1 MAGLIIEQLGR
12 TGGQSVFHR
21 VTSLPLRIGRAPDN
35 DIILADPYVSPRHL
49 IIEESDNGW
58 IAADC
63 GSDNGVFT
71 GKGARIT
78 APIEL
83 QSGDFVQIGRTVL
96 RFLSPAHEVP
106 PALPFKQRR
115 GGMARFLIPA
125 LSILSLLLAFAM
137 ITADRFFDTVTETK
151 LLSILAG
158 ALPFL
163 FFPLLWAG
171 LWALAGFIVKRRGDF
186 SMQLI
191 VASCA
196 LILFFLLATLAEW
209 ADYRTS
215 SIQISELMRYGGMG
229 LLSMLLLIANLRL
242 ATGIADFRRA
252 IIALSIGGGIIA
264 VIAVSNHAQK
274 EGYDITPEYSSTLKP
289 PSLLPL
295 KAVTME
301 RFFRDADALF
311 KEDKQKSRES
321 RAGAGVTADSAR
333 SRRQ

>member
-1 MAGLIIEQLGR
+1 MAGLIIEQFGR

-21 VTSLPLRIGRAPDN
+21 AASLPLRIGRAPDN

-49 IIEESDNGW
+49 IVEESDSGW
-58 IAADC
+58 IVADC
-63 GSDNGVFT
+63 NSDNGVFT
-71 GKGARIT
+71 GKGFRIT
-78 APIEL
+78 APVEV

-106 PALPFKQRR
+106 PALPIKQRR
-115 GGMARFLIPA
+115 GGMARFLTPA
-125 LSILSLLLAFAM
+125 LSILSLLLTFVT

-151 LLSILAG
+151 LVSILAG

-191 VASCA
+191 VANSA
-196 LILFFLLATLAEW
+196 FILFFLLSALVEFI
-209 ADYRTS
+209 DYQTS
-215 SIQISELMRYGGMG
+215 NVRISELTRYVGMG
-229 LLSMLLLIANLRL
+229 LFSILLLFANLRL

-252 IIALSIGGGIIA
+252 VIALAIGGGIIA

-274 EGYDITPEYSSTLKP
+274 VENDITPEYSSTLKA

-295 KAVTME
+295 RTMTVE
-301 RFFRDADALF
+301 RFFKDAEALF
-311 KEDKQKSRES
+311 KEDQQKSRES
-321 RAGAGVTADSAR
+321 RASAGVTSDSAH
-333 SRRQ
+333 SRR